1 MLNTELF
8 IDLFIIFIRALLLV
22 VPLLL
27 AVAFFTLFE
36 RKVMA
41 TMQRRRGPNVI
52 GFFGLLQAFAD
63 ALKLIIK
70 ETVLPSASNQVLF
83 IIAPMLT
90 LIFCTLG

>member
-1 MLNTELF
+1 MLNTEIF
-8 IDLFIIFIRALLLV
+8 IDFFIIFIRALLLI

-27 AVAFFTLFE
+27 AVAFFTVFE

-41 TMQRRRGPNVI
+41 TIQRRRGPNVV

-70 ETVLPSASNQVLF
+70 DYNKHFLGCCLC
-83 IIAPMLT
+83 
-90 LIFCTLG
+90 FC